1 MLSNAD
7 MNISLD
13 LGRERLERRVSPVL
27 FGDVAFHG
35 LGRGKGECHLL
46 HKG

>member
-13 LGRERLERRVSPVL
+13 LGRT
-27 FGDVAFHG
+27 FGEKGLTCVVWG
-35 LGRGKGECHLL
+35 RGLSWLGRGKGECHLL